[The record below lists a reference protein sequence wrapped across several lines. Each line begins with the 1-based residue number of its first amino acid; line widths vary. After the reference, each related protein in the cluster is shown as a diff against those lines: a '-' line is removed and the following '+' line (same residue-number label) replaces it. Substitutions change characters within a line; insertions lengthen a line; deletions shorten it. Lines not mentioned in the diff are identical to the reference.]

1 VSMHEYAVQ
10 CYTLSG
16 GTELP
21 RQTGHDMPT
30 STLYGV
36 FRAADGDLVLAAQV
50 DDAWKRFAALVA
62 QHGGPAG
69 FRDDTRF
76 HTSGGRN
83 AGREEIL
90 AVVRPWVAARTVAEV
105 LALLDGVDVPCA
117 KVQRIDEVLADPQIQ
132 ARGMVVEQEH
142 PRYGTL
148 RLPNLPFRFSDCDT
162 TIRQVA
168 PDLGQH
174 NAEVA
179 ASLGFSAGEI
189 ATLQADGVL
198 YSKPRGD

>member
-1 VSMHEYAVQ
+1 
-10 CYTLSG
+10 
-16 GTELP
+16 
-21 RQTGHDMPT
+21 
-30 STLYGV
+30 
-36 FRAADGDLVLAAQV
+36 
-50 DDAWKRFAALVA
+50 
-62 QHGGPAG
+62 
-69 FRDDTRF
+69 
-76 HTSGGRN
+76 
-83 AGREEIL
+83 
-90 AVVRPWVAARTVAEV
+90 
-105 LALLDGVDVPCA
+105 LLDGVDVPCA